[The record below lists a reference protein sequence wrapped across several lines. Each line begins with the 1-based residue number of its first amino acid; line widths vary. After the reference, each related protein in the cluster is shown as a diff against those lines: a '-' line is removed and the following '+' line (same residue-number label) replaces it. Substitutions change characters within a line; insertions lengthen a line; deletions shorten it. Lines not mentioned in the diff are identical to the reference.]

1 MSRKGLIMH
10 QKDLAEKLL
19 FDYND
24 VFADVING
32 YVFKGNQTINENQL
46 KDSKIRT
53 QFKADDNKL
62 HEQERDI
69 LKEWCDSDIRIA
81 ICGIENQTIPD
92 EYMPLRVMSYDGA
105 SYKSQ
110 LIEKTKQVVPVI
122 TVVLYFGTE
131 KRWEYPR
138 NLKKIL
144 NIPPEIDDFVNDYRI
159 NILEVAWLDES
170 ELERFSGD
178 FKIVANF
185 LINRRKNPGYIPN
198 DPTVI
203 KHYDEMMK
211 LLTIVTND
219 KKYEEIISIP
229 TDNKEA
235 RSMCTVAQNLIN
247 IGRNEGRI
255 EGRNEGRNE
264 EKKNAIEHLTEFFR
278 KENPD
283 FTPEQAREMA
293 TTALKY

>member
-1 MSRKGLIMH
+1 MH

-110 LIEKTKQVVPVI
+110 LIEKTKKVVPVI

>member
-81 ICGIENQTIPD
+81 ICGIENQTLPD

-110 LIEKTKQVVPVI
+110 LIDKNQKPVPVM
-122 TVVLYFGTE
+122 TVILYFGTE

>member
-1 MSRKGLIMH
+1 MSRKGQIMH

-53 QFKADDNKL
+53 QFKADDSKL

-81 ICGIENQTIPD
+81 ICGIENQTLPD

-110 LIEKTKQVVPVI
+110 LIDKNQKPVPVM
-122 TVVLYFGTE
+122 TVILYFGTE

-138 NLKKIL
+138 NLKNIL

-159 NILEVAWLDES
+159 NVLEVAWMEES
-170 ELERFSGD
+170 ELECFSGD

-235 RSMCTVAQNLIN
+235 KSMCTVAQNLIN
-247 IGRNEGRI
+247 IGRNEGI
-255 EGRNEGRNE
+255 KEGINEGKSQSIDR
-264 EKKNAIEHLTEFFR
+264 LTEYFMNQ
-278 KENPD
+278 NPNL
-283 FTPEQAREMA
+283 TVEEANEMA
-293 TTALKY
+293 TTILK

>member
-1 MSRKGLIMH
+1 MSRKGQIMH

-53 QFKADDNKL
+53 QFKADDSKL

-81 ICGIENQTIPD
+81 ICGIENQTLPD

-110 LIEKTKQVVPVI
+110 LIDKNQKPVPVM
-122 TVVLYFGTE
+122 TVILYFGTE

-138 NLKKIL
+138 NLKNII

-159 NILEVAWLDES
+159 NVLEVAWMEES
-170 ELERFSGD
+170 ELECFSGD

-203 KHYDEMMK
+203 QHYDEILK
-211 LLTIVTND
+211 LLSIITKD
-219 KKYEEIISIP
+219 EKYEEIIGMPSE
-229 TDNKEA
+229 DNKEEK
-235 RSMCTVAQNLIN
+235 SMCTVAQNLIN

-255 EGRNEGRNE
+255 EGRNE
-264 EKKNAIEHLTEFFR
+264 EKKNAIEHLAEFFAR
-278 KENPD
+278 KNPEL
-283 FTPEQAREMA
+283 TPEQAREMA